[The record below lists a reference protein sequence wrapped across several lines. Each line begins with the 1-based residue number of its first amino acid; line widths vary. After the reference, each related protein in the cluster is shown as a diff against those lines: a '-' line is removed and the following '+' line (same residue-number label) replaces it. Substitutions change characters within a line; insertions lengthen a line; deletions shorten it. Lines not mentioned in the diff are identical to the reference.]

1 MSWKKQMTC
10 RCMQIGS
17 WLEIPGEKPHDIYDF
32 LDSQGDS
39 SCGPDL
45 FLGPRIGSEMTSHR
59 CETRKDI
66 FRSFVSPQKTNMTMD
81 KSQATIWVFVISPII
96 TKMVGFFQLVILVFQ
111 FFFSSPLLGNLFGR
125 RISSSTAVQ
134 GHLETSREQSGTLR
148 LLAAERARRVGCGWV
163 WLVVK
168 IQHASHHNV
177 QNMVAL
183 YGSISVSNNNMVQI
197 RGENNSCLRQ

>member
-111 FFFSSPLLGNLFGR
+111 FFFPLPYW
-125 RISSSTAVQ
+125 
-134 GHLETSREQSGTLR
+134 ETSLAEEYHPPLPSKVTSKLR
-148 LLAAERARRVGCGWV
+148 GNSQALYVSWQPSEPDELGVVGCGW
-163 WLVVK
+163 W
-168 IQHASHHNV
+168 
-177 QNMVAL
+177 
-183 YGSISVSNNNMVQI
+183 
-197 RGENNSCLRQ
+197 